1 MTSQL
6 FAGLNRARL
15 AAGALAAAALLAA
28 GGCSAHKNQ
37 ETQRASAIAAPTAS
51 KTGQAGSTENQI
63 VADIAAVAAYMA
75 DPTRPL
81 PRDAKQQVAAGVF
94 PSDMVQNGAVKDAW
108 GNPVSLQSGGGG
120 TGFQAI
126 LEFGGAI
133 GKRGNTETAAQCA
146 DVARGVMDQVK
157 VPSGDYMAVTIDSQH
172 VSNRADALRTCGS
185 KGGGEITVTIGGQ
198 Y

>member
-15 AAGALAAAALLAA
+15 AAGALAVAALLAA
-28 GGCSAHKNQ
+28 GGCSAHKNK
-37 ETQRASAIAAPTAS
+37 TQRAIAIAAPTAS

>member
-1 MTSQL
+1 MTTQL
-6 FAGLNRARL
+6 KFSGRL
-15 AAGALAAAALLAA
+15 AAGALAVAALLAA

-51 KTGQAGSTENQI
+51 RAGRVDSNTNQI
-63 VADIAAVAAYMA
+63 VKDVAAVAAYMA

-146 DVARGVMDQVK
+146 DVAADVLRKVK
-157 VPSGDYMAVTIDSQH
+157 VPSGDYMTVAVGGQH

-185 KGGGEITVTIGGQ
+185 KGGGEIVVRIMGE